1 MAHADTDRRTTATPP
16 ASRASSA
23 ALRYDAI
30 PDEVR
35 TRIKLLILDSIGC
48 ALYGADLEWTRILQ
62 RTLAAVDTTPD
73 AAVWG
78 TSLRLSA
85 PHAALVNGT
94 QVQGFE
100 LDDVHRQ
107 GVLHV
112 GAVVL
117 PALIA
122 VAELRPGM
130 SGRDFLASAVAG
142 YEIGPRVGICMG
154 PEHIAQGWH
163 SGATLGVFSAA
174 AGAARGLK
182 LDEGRTVHALGI
194 AGTQAAGLMAAQ
206 YGAMV
211 KRMHAG
217 RSSQSGLYGA
227 LFAEQGFTGIVNV
240 LESPYGG
247 FCTTFSRSHRPLRPR
262 AAHGRIRQR
271 WQTMGVALKFYACV
285 GSNHT
290 TLDALRAIRAER
302 PFTADDVEKIVV
314 HGSQVT
320 MDHVGW
326 KYVPQGLTSAQLNLP
341 YCVATLML
349 DGDCFVDQFTEDKVA
364 DPERMR
370 QAGKVEVQHDAAIT
384 AKGSKFRHMVRV
396 EVFFRD
402 GTRAER
408 TVQAGRGNEKDFAS
422 EADIVEKFTNL
433 ATHVVPRA
441 QADAIAAWIL
451 DMDRQADA
459 SRSRACSSRPRS
471 RRDATC
477 ARAPAARPCRACW
490 RDAAACAPAA
500 PHARAPPPPCWR
512 PPRRA
517 ARSPRTARGARA
529 STASRRAAM
538 RIVEMLRCAA
548 SVS

>member
-1 MAHADTDRRTTATPP
+1 MAHAASADQDNRYTAGIARFVST
-16 ASRASSA
+16 
-23 ALRYDAI
+23 LRYEDV
-30 PDEVR
+30 PPEVVA
-35 TRIKLLILDSIGC
+35 RIRLLILDSIGC

-62 RTLAAVDTTPD
+62 RTLSTLDTTR
-73 AAVWG
+73 ACGVWG
-78 TSLRLSA
+78 TDVKLSA

-122 VAELRPGM
+122 ITELRPGM
-130 SGRDFLASAVAG
+130 SGREFLAAAVAG

-163 SGATLGVFSAA
+163 SGATVGVFSAA
-174 AGAARGLK
+174 AGAARALR
-182 LDEGRTVHALGI
+182 LDAGRTVHALGI

-240 LESPYGG
+240 LESEYGG
-247 FCTTFSRSHRPLRPR
+247 FCTTFSRSNDRFRLEELT
-262 AAHGRIRQR
+262 AGFGSV
-271 WQTMGVALKFYACV
+271 WQTMGVALKFYSCV

-302 PFTADDVEKIVV
+302 PFGAEDVEKIVV

-341 YCVATLML
+341 YCVATLL
-349 DGDCFVDQFTEDKVA
+349 LENDCFVDQFTEDKVA
-364 DPERMR
+364 DPARMALADR
-370 QAGKVEVQHDAAIT
+370 VEVRHDPDIT

-396 EVFFRD
+396 QVFLRD
-402 GTRAER
+402 GSMRER
-408 TVQAGRGNEKDFAS
+408 TQERARGNEKDFAS
-422 EADIVEKFTNL
+422 EADIVDKFVKL
-433 ATHVVPRA
+433 ATHVVPRSR
-441 QADAIAAWIL
+441 ADAIVEWIL
-451 DMDRQADA
+451 GLETHSDA
-459 SRSRACSSRPRS
+459 GAL
-471 RRDATC
+471 
-477 ARAPAARPCRACW
+477 ARLL
-490 RDAAACAPAA
+490 
-500 PHARAPPPPCWR
+500 
-512 PPRRA
+512 
-517 ARSPRTARGARA
+517 A
-529 STASRRAAM
+529 SAS
-538 RIVEMLRCAA
+538 
-548 SVS
+548 